1 MYFHSLMEKSGF
13 SEFQFAFGLTQEIER
28 SWPRRVVGIPYFPN
42 QYEEAEIGS
51 DVVIA
56 IKTGEIRLLPI
67 FLQYKIS
74 LWQDHANAG
83 QWDEWNEPYY
93 RFGLHSTNQHN
104 TLVEHTK
111 GTGKA
116 FYIAPGFHKSSDYV
130 TYHRNQT
137 LSQNS
142 LTFDCS
148 EMSDVDRAD
157 HHIIY
162 QVNPLRGAFRSSSEE
177 LSPDEGVIS
186 TFDRLLETGEEEFR
200 SFQSLRSQFREVR
213 DIIEFQGE
221 IPDFPREE
229 EAPENPVAWIR
240 QQQELFFG
248 LFGTVLLF
256 MVEGEPLM
264 MRNLRRRRA
273 TYYTMH

>member
-1 MYFHSLMEKSGF
+1 MEKSEF
-13 SEFQFAFGLTQEIER
+13 SEFQFAYGLTQEVER

-42 QYEEAEIGS
+42 QHEEAEIGS

-56 IKTGEIRLLPI
+56 IRTGQVRLLPI

-74 LWQDHANAG
+74 VWQDHANAG

-111 GTGKA
+111 STGKA
-116 FYIAPGFHKSSDYV
+116 FYVAPGFHKSSDYA

-137 LSQNS
+137 LAQNS

-148 EMSDVDRAD
+148 EMSDVDHTD

-177 LSPDEGVIS
+177 LSPEEGVLS
-186 TFDRLLETGEEEFR
+186 TFDRLLETAEEEFR
-200 SFQSLRSQFREVR
+200 SFQSLRSEFREVR
-213 DIIEFQGE
+213 DIIESQAK

-229 EAPENPVAWIR
+229 EAPENPVAWVR
-240 QQQELFFG
+240 QQQELFFE

-256 MVEGEPLM
+256 LVDYEPLRM
-264 MRNLRRRRA
+264 HNLRRRRS
-273 TYYTMH
+273 TDYPLH